1 LRLVA
6 DPLDARADASR
17 PARRGA
23 SPRLLVRTILFLAE
37 VLALLPIR
45 PLTLLT
51 RQPERQQV
59 RFEGPHGSYIGR
71 LYRPAGGGRR
81 AGVVLFL
88 GAALTGPDDPR
99 VERLAASLARSGFV
113 TLMCWST
120 AMQDGLIQPD
130 DLEMLHA
137 AFEHLSSRPDVDPTR
152 TGFVSFCVGA
162 AYTLVVAA
170 RPEIAE
176 RVAFVAA
183 FGPYYAGRDMMRAMA
198 TAHAFSEASSRPWAV
213 AWHKHP
219 DSRGQY
225 ERVLLDALEVEAER
239 ERVAEAF
246 EQSGPEPDGL
256 SSAASAAYRLLSGA
270 PFDGSERLIEA
281 LPPDLLARM
290 DRVSPRG
297 QLDGLRAEI
306 LVIHSTTDELIP
318 VEESRRLVEAL
329 RGRVPTTY
337 CELTMFEHT
346 HVAAT
351 TRIGTIAREV
361 ALLAVDAQVLLRYA
375 D

>member
-6 DPLDARADASR
+6 DRLDARADTNR
-17 PARRGA
+17 PRRRVT
-23 SPRLLVRTILFLAE
+23 SPRLLARSVLFLTE

-45 PLTLLT
+45 PLSLVT
-51 RQPERQQV
+51 RQPERQQIS
-59 RFEGPHGSYIGR
+59 FEGPHGAYVGR
-71 LYRPAGGGRR
+71 LFRPAGGGRR
-81 AGVVLFL
+81 AGVVFFL
-88 GAALTGPDDPR
+88 GAALTGPDDLR
-99 VERLAASLARSGFV
+99 VERLAMSLARCGFV

-120 AMQDGLIQPD
+120 AMIEGLIEPD
-130 DLEMLHA
+130 DLDMLQA
-137 AFEHLSSRPDVDPTR
+137 AFEHLSSRPVVDSTR

-162 AYTLVVAA
+162 SYTLVVAT

-176 RVAFVAA
+176 RVAFVTA

-198 TAHAFSEASSRPWAV
+198 TERAFSGESSRPWEV

-225 ERVLLDALEVEAER
+225 ERVLLDALEDDAER
-239 ERVAEAF
+239 GRVAEAF
-246 EQSGPEPDGL
+246 AQGAPEPAGL
-256 SSAASAAYRLLSGA
+256 SPAASATYQLLTVA
-270 PFDGSERLIEA
+270 PFEGSDRLIDQ
-281 LPPDLLARM
+281 LPPGLLARM

-297 QLDGLRAEI
+297 QLDGLRAET

-329 RGRVPTTY
+329 RERVPTTY

-361 ALLAVDAQVLLRYA
+361 ARLAVDAQVLLRYA
-375 D
+375 N

>member
-1 LRLVA
+1 MRLVA
-6 DPLDARADASR
+6 DRSEVRAAARQV
-17 PARRGA
+17 RRAA
-23 SPRLLVRTILFLAE
+23 SPWLLARSVVFLTE

-45 PLTLLT
+45 PLSLVT
-51 RQPERQQV
+51 RQPERQEIS
-59 RFEGPHGSYIGR
+59 FEGPHGSYIGR
-71 LYRPAGGGRR
+71 LFRPAGGGQR
-81 AGVVLFL
+81 AGVVFFL

-120 AMQDGLIQPD
+120 AMIEGMIEPA
-130 DLEMLHA
+130 DLDILHA
-137 AFEHLSSRPDVDPTR
+137 AFEHLASRPDVDTGR
-152 TGFVSFCVGA
+152 IGFVSFCVGSS
-162 AYTLVVAA
+162 YTLVVSA
-170 RPEIAE
+170 RPELAD

-198 TAHAFSEASSRPWAV
+198 TERAFSGESSRPWAV

-225 ERVLLDALEVEAER
+225 ERVLLDALEDETERTRVED
-239 ERVAEAF
+239 AF
-246 EQSGPEPDGL
+246 KQSAPEPAGL
-256 SSAASAAYRLLSGA
+256 SPAASAAFKLLTVA
-270 PFDGSERLIEA
+270 PFDGSDRLIEQ
-281 LPPDLLARM
+281 LPPGLLARM

-318 VEESRRLVEAL
+318 VEESRRLVAAL
-329 RGRVPTTY
+329 RERVPTTY

-351 TRIGTIAREV
+351 TRVWTIAREV
-361 ALLAVDAQVLLRYA
+361 ARLAVDAQVLLRYA
-375 D
+375 G